1 MSSAVNLI
9 LVGAPGS
16 GKGTQAKRLEE
27 KHGLPQ
33 VSTGDILR
41 AAKREGTPLG
51 LEAKKYMDEGN
62 LVPDDLIV
70 GIIAERLTR
79 DDTKKGF
86 VLDGFP
92 RTLAQAEALD
102 AMLSKNGMTLTKVI
116 VIAVPDDS
124 IVERITGR
132 RSCKNCDAVYHVKF
146 SPTWKEGVC
155 DNCGSTDLYQRID
168 DTEEKVRV
176 RLDVFHGQTGAVIPF
191 YEDKGLVAK
200 VDGLGT
206 PDAVFQA
213 IERIVEAG
221 R

>member
-1 MSSAVNLI
+1 MTSPRNLI

-33 VSTGDILR
+33 ISTGDILR

-51 LEAKKYMDEGN
+51 KQAQAYMDEGK
-62 LVPDDLIV
+62 LVPDELIV
-70 GIIAERLTR
+70 GIIEARLAQ
-79 DDTKKGF
+79 DDTKAGF

-92 RTLAQAEALD
+92 RTVAQAEALD
-102 AMLSKNGMTLTKVI
+102 AMLAKNGSSLTKVI
-116 VIAVPDDS
+116 VIAVPDDA

-132 RSCKNCDAVYHVKF
+132 RSCKECGTVYHVKF
-146 SPTWKEGVC
+146 SPPAKDGVC
-155 DNCGSTDLYQRID
+155 DNCGAEALYQRAD

-176 RLDVFHGQTGAVIPF
+176 RLDAFHSQTGAVIPH
-191 YEDKGLVAK
+191 YEAQGLVAR

-206 PDAVFQA
+206 PDAVFEA
-213 IERIVEAG
+213 IGRIVEA
-221 R
+221 